1 MPTSLLFKNI
11 EAVPNIK
18 SGLEKDVKH
27 NILVA
32 SYLLI
37 FPSNKSSFV
46 YFAFAGFPEIILIK
60 NMKDVIP
67 LILNNLFIIFL
78 NKQPINSGKPHLIK
92 MFDNTKKGNNDGKML
107 FLKMFKEKST
117 AFNMLSD
124 FVNISNPIN
133 IKIIMINMLVI
144 FFTFAPLK

>member
-1 MPTSLLFKNI
+1 MLLVNTRILPILIPYKSIFIFSLESALSCA
-11 EAVPNIK
+11 AVNALEGPN
-18 SGLEKDVKH
+18 
-27 NILVA
+27 
-32 SYLLI
+32 
-37 FPSNKSSFV
+37 SSFV
-46 YFAFAGFPEIILIK
+46 YFAFAGFPEIMLIK

-78 NKQPINSGKPHLIK
+78 NKQPINSGRPHLIK

-107 FLKMFKEKST
+107 FLKIFEEKST

-124 FVNISNPIN
+124 FVNISNSIN